1 MLISENEGICGFC
14 PTVSPHVAKS
24 ICNFIFNNLDA
35 FGHLPTESVS
45 SKRIYRHNRKLQGDK
60 SAGRGYFRNNDW
72 RHPDVFGEKIVVR
85 VIGIDTP
92 ELNDKR
98 EEIKATAIKAKEELE
113 KLLTSWK
120 KIVLYN
126 LALLLAVA
134 VEINILDC
142 WQV

>member
-1 MLISENEGICGFC
+1 ML
-14 PTVSPHVAKS
+14 VAKEYTDT
-24 ICNFIFNNLDA
+24 IENFKVIKVRD
-35 FGHLPTESVS
+35 
-45 SKRIYRHNRKLQGDK
+45 GDT
-60 SAGRGYFRNNDW
+60 FVITIEDT
-72 RHPDVFGEKIVVR
+72 PDVFGEKIVVR

-98 EEIKATAIKAKEELE
+98 EERKATAIKAKEELE

>member
-1 MLISENEGICGFC
+1 MKASAASARLCRLMLRKAFAISFLIIWTLSGIC
-14 PTVSPHVAKS
+14 PLKVLVAKEYTDT
-24 ICNFIFNNLDA
+24 IENFKVIKVRD
-35 FGHLPTESVS
+35 
-45 SKRIYRHNRKLQGDK
+45 GDT
-60 SAGRGYFRNNDW
+60 FVITIEDT
-72 RHPDVFGEKIVVR
+72 PDVFGEKIVVR

-98 EEIKATAIKAKEELE
+98 EERKATAIKAKEELE

>member
-1 MLISENEGICGFC
+1 M
-14 PTVSPHVAKS
+14 
-24 ICNFIFNNLDA
+24 
-35 FGHLPTESVS
+35 
-45 SKRIYRHNRKLQGDK
+45 
-60 SAGRGYFRNNDW
+60 
-72 RHPDVFGEKIVVR
+72 VR

-98 EEIKATAIKAKEELE
+98 EERKATAIKAKEELE